1 MRNASMD
8 AASRCG
14 GTRGTVRSAAT
25 GSTPADTSRPG
36 DSPRRHRAR
45 FFVAHLIGRRADMTD
60 VRDRFGTLLADEGGG
75 EVIGYALV
83 LGLII
88 VIAIAI
94 IGSVGDKVLGRWTSV
109 NSSL

>member
-1 MRNASMD
+1 
-8 AASRCG
+8 
-14 GTRGTVRSAAT
+14 
-25 GSTPADTSRPG
+25 
-36 DSPRRHRAR
+36 
-45 FFVAHLIGRRADMTD
+45 MTD